1 MGFINHS
8 HTVTSPLL
16 WRNLEKQSLL
26 YCTDSHNKY
35 VQDDLNLI
43 YTNISLYISMT
54 EVESLLTS
62 INADLSP
69 FCQQSR
75 VAKISLLL
83 MSDFILVQSLMKYT
97 GSVVSLPEPTVAKH
111 VTHYLFGLIIL
122 YCYVII
128 IS

>member
-8 HTVTSPLL
+8 HTVMSPLL

-62 INADLSP
+62 INVDLSP

-97 GSVVSLPEPTVAKH
+97 VW
-111 VTHYLFGLIIL
+111 
-122 YCYVII
+122 
-128 IS
+128 